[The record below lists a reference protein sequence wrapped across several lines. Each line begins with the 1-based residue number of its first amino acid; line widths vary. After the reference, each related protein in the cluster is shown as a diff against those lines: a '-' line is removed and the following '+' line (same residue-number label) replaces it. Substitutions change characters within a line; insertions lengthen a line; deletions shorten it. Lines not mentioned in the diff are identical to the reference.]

1 MLNTT
6 LSDPTMLAFAYAFG
20 TSAGVSHWAR
30 IASWNQAARAAL
42 TALWSLLPLR
52 LSTNCL
58 RVFRAMTLTGTPR
71 ATWLD
76 YTMFPKWVQHLYR
89 CWSPELRSTA
99 KGRGKDAA

>member
-1 MLNTT
+1 MLNPG
-6 LSDPTMLAFAYAFG
+6 LSPPTRLAFAYAFK
-20 TSAGVSHWAR
+20 TSAGVFHRAR
-30 IASWNQAARAAL
+30 IASWNQASRAAL

-71 ATWLD
+71 AAWVD

-89 CWSPELRSTA
+89 CWSLELSEYG
-99 KGRGKDAA
+99 KG